1 MCTTDFLPTI
11 VEINH
16 VNTLSCA
23 PWVFFW
29 KGTFFTGPWVQGTR
43 IRFAIL
49 SPLVCDLLHLLI
61 FPFPVAHRFLCH
73 GLRTYICLFFPF
85 QTLIAFYVTVWEWI
99 HTWKQQWVLPFSW
112 CLNYS
117 LLYIDFFE
125 WGTDDKYENY
135 YCSPFS
141 SPLWSLSVDTSHHIL
156 LQLLRVRCPREFWL
170 FRTRNKWLQQSQCY
184 LRHFIEAICFES

>member
-1 MCTTDFLPTI
+1 MLTHYP
-11 VEINH
+11 VPHE
-16 VNTLSCA
+16 
-23 PWVFFW
+23 FFW

-43 IRFAIL
+43 IRSAIL

-117 LLYIDFFE
+117 LLYIDFFWVRHRWQIWE
-125 WGTDDKYENY
+125 LLLLSIFLTLLISVCRYQPSY
-135 YCSPFS
+135 SVAAS
-141 SPLWSLSVDTSHHIL
+141 SCPLS
-156 LQLLRVRCPREFWL
+156 
-170 FRTRNKWLQQSQCY
+170 
-184 LRHFIEAICFES
+184 